1 MTFLLSL
8 VILNGSL
15 LTGVDASAA
24 QKRPVTKTCLQ
35 CGAVLPS
42 SVRVCNFCDSTL
54 TLDVSSEAATSASG
68 AHEKPGLQIGRNE
81 TQDPPSRESDPAWRG
96 ELSERVQAYRTK
108 RRKVAPNLAQSRLP
122 FEEPRTAPVV
132 RSSVCVA
139 EARPAA
145 DNDFAFTIAIGRNA
159 ATREEARMVIDVSA
173 PPDTAQSFEQM
184 SGTGGRPEQAGLYP
198 VASMDERR
206 IAGLIDV
213 GCLLFAYG
221 GFLTLFG
228 SLGGQFTFSK
238 LSAAVCVATFVVVY
252 LQYFALFT
260 VFGGT
265 TPGMMLRGLH
275 VVSFSGETP
284 TPRQMLWRSVGYM
297 LSAGTF
303 FMGFLWALWDEDAL
317 TWHDRL
323 SHTYLCPAPTFA
335 ELDNPRIVHSR

>member
-1 MTFLLSL
+1 LLR
-8 VILNGSL
+8 
-15 LTGVDASAA
+15 SA
-24 QKRPVTKTCLQ
+24 V
-35 CGAVLPS
+35 G
-42 SVRVCNFCDSTL
+42 
-54 TLDVSSEAATSASG
+54 
-68 AHEKPGLQIGRNE
+68 
-81 TQDPPSRESDPAWRG
+81 
-96 ELSERVQAYRTK
+96 
-108 RRKVAPNLAQSRLP
+108 
-122 FEEPRTAPVV
+122 
-132 RSSVCVA
+132 VA
-139 EARPAA
+139 ETPPAA

-173 PPDTAQSFEQM
+173 PSDTRQSFEQVP
-184 SGTGGRPEQAGLYP
+184 GTDVPSEQAGLYP

-297 LSAGTF
+297 LSAGTL

-323 SHTYLCPAPTFA
+323 SRTYLCPAPSFA

>member
-1 MTFLLSL
+1 M
-8 VILNGSL
+8 
-15 LTGVDASAA
+15 
-24 QKRPVTKTCLQ
+24 TKTCLQ

-42 SVRVCNFCDSTL
+42 SIRVCSFCDSSL
-54 TLDVSSEAATSASG
+54 TPELSSDAAATACG
-68 AHEKPGLQIGRNE
+68 RQDQIELQIGGNHTE
-81 TQDPPSRESDPAWRG
+81 APPIRRSDSAWRG
-96 ELSERVQAYRTK
+96 ELSERLQAYRTK

-122 FEEPRTAPVV
+122 FEEPAAAPPV

-139 EARPAA
+139 EAPPAA

-173 PPDTAQSFEQM
+173 GPDTLESLEQ
-184 SGTGGRPEQAGLYP
+184 TPGRDVRSEQAGLYP
-198 VASMDERR
+198 VASMDDRR
-206 IAGLIDV
+206 IVGLIDAA
-213 GCLLFAYG
+213 CLLFAYG

-303 FMGFLWALWDEDAL
+303 FMGFLWALWDEDSL